1 MPNTDKVPIRRP
13 HSCMTAK
20 GVDGGS
26 QCDGEVGVA
35 SEQPPP
41 DQPMNTSRFVFT
53 GVAVS
58 VTLVPVGSLAEHTE
72 PPLASWCYRAV
83 GGRYGVVP
91 PPKAVIVLRLP
102 FPVGPSNPGFAV
114 QR

>member
-1 MPNTDKVPIRRP
+1 
-13 HSCMTAK
+13 
-20 GVDGGS
+20 
-26 QCDGEVGVA
+26 
-35 SEQPPP
+35 
-41 DQPMNTSRFVFT
+41 MNTSRFVFT